1 MALRIAHRRLH
12 FDIRP
17 EYPATTIA
25 FDMTRR

>member
-17 EYPATTIA
+17 EYPATA
-25 FDMTRR
+25 APAAERP